1 MRKES
6 SKALGNVAGTWDDFK
21 VYLSNDMRSGSI
33 LTPKDNG
40 GNDVS
45 AGEWTYSKLVTPD
58 GTTSADLFWCHML
71 GDHSGSVGAW
81 NSVGLIKSY
90 EASRP
95 TVQDSNSPN
104 VPAAASDDPLV
115 NVFDYG
121 TGIDEVID
129 LMESEADAP
138 PYDADD
144 YPGSD
149 GNMPKPIV
157 VQDGT
162 LQDGRCV
169 LGGFSAMAGLLELE
183 TKSPLENDVYSVL
196 VELAPGN
203 YRGISADVI

>member
-1 MRKES
+1 
-6 SKALGNVAGTWDDFK
+6 
-21 VYLSNDMRSGSI
+21 
-33 LTPKDNG
+33 
-40 GNDVS
+40 
-45 AGEWTYSKLVTPD
+45 
-58 GTTSADLFWCHML
+58 ML
-71 GDHSGSVGAW
+71 GDHSGSAGAW

-104 VPAAASDDPLV
+104 VPTAASDDPLV

-129 LMESEADAP
+129 LMETEADAP

-183 TKSPLENDVYSVL
+183 TKSPIENDVFSVL

>member
-1 MRKES
+1 
-6 SKALGNVAGTWDDFK
+6 
-21 VYLSNDMRSGSI
+21 LS
-33 LTPKDNG
+33 PKDNG

-58 GTTSADLFWCHML
+58 GTTSADQFWCHIL

-95 TVQDSNSPN
+95 TVQDGNSPN
-104 VPAAASDDPLV
+104 VPAGASDDPLV

-121 TGIDEVID
+121 TTIDEVID
-129 LMESEADAP
+129 LMEGEADAP

-162 LQDGRCV
+162 LMDGRCV
-169 LGGFSAMAGLLELE
+169 LGGFSAIAGLVEIE
-183 TKSPLENDVYSVL
+183 TKSAIVDDTFSVL